1 MEFMNIHIDNL
12 TMAEALDRVSQLVE
26 NTRQS
31 YIVTP
36 NVDHIIKLQKD
47 DEFLEIYE
55 NASLVLTD
63 GQPLVWIS
71 KLYNRPIKEKISG
84 SDLFPQVCKLAAEKG
99 YTMFFLG
106 AAEGVADIAAKKLT
120 QKYQGL
126 NVIGTLSP
134 KMGFEKDPD
143 EIKRVVETVRIASPD
158 ILVIALGAPKQE
170 KFLYRNKESLDV
182 PLSVLVGAALDFE
195 AGIVKRCPGWMSRC
209 GLEWF
214 YRFCKEPGRMFRRYF
229 IDDMKIIGLTWKYRK
244 GKGRGIY

>member
-1 MEFMNIHIDNL
+1 MSRMEFMNIHIDNL

-120 QKYQGL
+120 K
-126 NVIGTLSP
+126 NI
-134 KMGFEKDPD
+134 
-143 EIKRVVETVRIASPD
+143 R
-158 ILVIALGAPKQE
+158 
-170 KFLYRNKESLDV
+170 
-182 PLSVLVGAALDFE
+182 
-195 AGIVKRCPGWMSRC
+195 
-209 GLEWF
+209 
-214 YRFCKEPGRMFRRYF
+214 
-229 IDDMKIIGLTWKYRK
+229 GLTSSGHYPPKWALKKTRMRSK
-244 GKGRGIY
+244 E

>member
-1 MEFMNIHIDNL
+1 
-12 TMAEALDRVSQLVE
+12 
-26 NTRQS
+26 
-31 YIVTP
+31 
-36 NVDHIIKLQKD
+36 
-47 DEFLEIYE
+47 
-55 NASLVLTD
+55 
-63 GQPLVWIS
+63 
-71 KLYNRPIKEKISG
+71 
-84 SDLFPQVCKLAAEKG
+84 
-99 YTMFFLG
+99 
-106 AAEGVADIAAKKLT
+106 
-120 QKYQGL
+120 
-126 NVIGTLSP
+126 
-134 KMGFEKDPD
+134 MGFEKDPD